1 MRVRSMESSRSAR
14 SDRTWWE
21 TSVLIT
27 GAVVLTLATA
37 YIHSTLGGLLFA
49 LNAIGYATLAAALV
63 IPIGI
68 AARFRWLIRLG
79 LLGFTLATIGGWIL
93 VGARYDVAYFD
104 KAIEVLLVGLLV
116 VSIYRFDG
124 GPAGILARLR
134 ALPGELTDLLR
145 GSR

>member
-21 TSVLIT
+21 TS
-27 GAVVLTLATA
+27 
-37 YIHSTLGGLLFA
+37 GL
-49 LNAIGYATLAAALV
+49 
-63 IPIGI
+63 
-68 AARFRWLIRLG
+68 
-79 LLGFTLATIGGWIL
+79 TLATIGGWIL
-93 VGARYDVAYFD
+93 VGARYDVAYFT
-104 KAIEVLLVGLLV
+104 KAIEVVLVGFIV
-116 VSIYRFDG
+116 VTIYRFDG